1 MLAWQPPLLQ
11 SAYAGTDVLDAGIN
25 DTVSTELLY
34 TVRVHIA
41 RMGSLDGKGLRRNDL
56 AKHGCAKYCLQ
67 AHPADE
73 IWPTIC
79 TDRRRGRTNETL
91 QMTHW
96 TIAPSGPV
104 RIACHFP
111 RMLWCGSIE

>member
-1 MLAWQPPLLQ
+1 MLAWQPPWLE
-11 SAYAGTDVLDAGIN
+11 SAYAGTDVLNAGIN

-67 AHPADE
+67 A
-73 IWPTIC
+73 IL
-79 TDRRRGRTNETL
+79 RTR
-91 QMTHW
+91 
-96 TIAPSGPV
+96 SGLPYV
-104 RIACHFP
+104 LTGEEEGPMKHCR
-111 RMLWCGSIE
+111 